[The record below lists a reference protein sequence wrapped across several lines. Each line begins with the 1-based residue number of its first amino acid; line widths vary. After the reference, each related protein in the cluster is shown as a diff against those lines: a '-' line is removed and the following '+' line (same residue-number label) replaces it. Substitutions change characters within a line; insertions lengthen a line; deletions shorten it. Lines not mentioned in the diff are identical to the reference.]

1 MTSINRIIVQF
12 LLEIDTFL
20 FEFHVEFTLHRW
32 ELKLIRRIIYNTKSD
47 ICLVVSDMKYPDRR
61 NDMRFTQR
69 LRIIP
74 VSDSGAT
81 NFKYRLCRKTVHF
94 PTVMPQSS
102 VRRVLHLQIFHK
114 NNKLQSFFHYGIRDS
129 FLREK
134 AHFETKYVHSFTQFF
149 LMVTAEPFPIN
160 STFSIFRSMHYKLTA
175 FSFNLTQYFCFLKPS
190 SWSKVTFLLII
201 GTVKCTEQIYHN
213 FKTKTYW
220 SKEES

>member
-114 NNKLQSFFHYGIRDS
+114 NNKLQSFFPLWNTWQ
-129 FLREK
+129 FLERE
-134 AHFETKYVHSFTQFF
+134 
-149 LMVTAEPFPIN
+149 
-160 STFSIFRSMHYKLTA
+160 STFRNEVRTLFHAIFFNGNCRTVSHKLHVQHIPFYALQTHSVFFQPDSIFL
-175 FSFNLTQYFCFLKPS
+175 FSKAKFLK
-190 SWSKVTFLLII
+190 
-201 GTVKCTEQIYHN
+201 
-213 FKTKTYW
+213 
-220 SKEES
+220 